1 MCHGGREKSCLV
13 PRLVSGLRGRM
24 NTLLRLFLEKYMQLG
39 QLTVVSAR
47 GEEIRLGD
55 GSGPPVA
62 VRFNTARAER
72 AWPRTRR

>member
-1 MCHGGREKSCLV
+1 
-13 PRLVSGLRGRM
+13 M
-24 NTLLRLFLEKYMQLG
+24 NTLSRLFLEKYMQLG

>member
-1 MCHGGREKSCLV
+1 
-13 PRLVSGLRGRM
+13 M

-72 AWPRTRR
+72 AVASNPALKLGECFMGGEIDMLRGIFL